1 MAYKNKTIH
10 FKFLKPINILLIVIT
25 SFAVLITGAIAL
37 IFLVQNRFSEID
49 NSILVNILINAFAIV
64 LPIVLFILC
73 IISSIDFTGELAK
86 KNIYVNNL
94 SRFELLSKINI
105 LCLEKTNVITDG
117 SLEIKKVV
125 PLHVG
130 ATEQYLGQWVSNLLR
145 ATNNEGPIFETL
157 KQKYGFELSAGIV
170 SALSYNENIKYS
182 GATFKGG
189 KTIVLGDP
197 QFVPI
202 KNRIGIIKRCEEYIN
217 NGCKVLVVGEG
228 KEQISEAGYPSELDA
243 IALIVL
249 KDHIRDDAFETF
261 KWFKDNGT
269 SIKVVSSDN
278 PLSVS
283 VLAAEAGIEN
293 ANRYIS
299 LEGMNNEEIMRII
312 NEYTVFGNANKEQ
325 KEFLISAYKLD
336 KQVTA
341 MIGNDDNDISAMKKA
356 NFSIAVNNSN
366 DEVKK
371 AADLVLA
378 NNSLKSLP
386 ETIDESDLYIN
397 NLSKVVSLSIAK
409 SLFVIVALVA
419 YVFISL
425 SSKDTFIALP
435 FMFNHFILW
444 DLLINGVASFFL
456 LNKKNREKMQDTFIN
471 NVFKKALPILLLQLF
486 GVATVFILFM
496 MQEDQ
501 LINLGIDSI
510 EAVIAMNV
518 IIITAFSGVALY
530 DICAPLNKYRKIVVI
545 STLSFAALALF
556 IGGLVTYL
564 SKKTGLILQI
574 PFLAMSGP
582 TYLATAIV
590 IVVLASI
597 YLFISQII
605 RILKGDVI
613 EDED

>member
-1 MAYKNKTIH
+1 M
-10 FKFLKPINILLIVIT
+10 
-25 SFAVLITGAIAL
+25 
-37 IFLVQNRFSEID
+37 
-49 NSILVNILINAFAIV
+49 
-64 LPIVLFILC
+64 
-73 IISSIDFTGELAK
+73 
-86 KNIYVNNL
+86 
-94 SRFELLSKINI
+94 
-105 LCLEKTNVITDG
+105 
-117 SLEIKKVV
+117 
-125 PLHVG
+125 
-130 ATEQYLGQWVSNLLR
+130 
-145 ATNNEGPIFETL
+145 
-157 KQKYGFELSAGIV
+157 
-170 SALSYNENIKYS
+170 
-182 GATFKGG
+182 
-189 KTIVLGDP
+189 
-197 QFVPI
+197 PI
-202 KNRIGIIKRCEEYIN
+202 KNRIGILKRCEEYIN

-228 KEQISEAGYPSELDA
+228 REQISEVGYPSELDV

-261 KWFKDNGT
+261 KWFKKNGT

-299 LEGMNNEEIMRII
+299 LEGMDNEEIMRII

-325 KEFLISAYKLD
+325 KEFLLNAYKLD
-336 KQVTA
+336 KQITA
-341 MIGNDDNDISAMKKA
+341 MIGNDDNDINAMKKA

-378 NNSLKSLP
+378 NNSLKSLA

-456 LNKKNREKMQDTFIN
+456 LSKKNREKMQDSFIN

-501 LINLGIDSI
+501 LINLGIDSV
-510 EAVIAMNV
+510 EAVVAMNV

-545 STLSFAALALF
+545 STLSFVALALF

>member
-37 IFLVQNRFSEID
+37 IFLMQNRFNEVD
-49 NSILVNILINAFAIV
+49 NSILVDILINAFAIV

-145 ATNNEGPIFETL
+145 ATNNEGSVFETL

-202 KNRIGIIKRCEEYIN
+202 KNRIGILKRCEEYIN

-228 KEQISEAGYPSELDA
+228 REQISEVGYPSELDV

-261 KWFKDNGT
+261 KWFKKNGT

-299 LEGMNNEEIMRII
+299 LEGMDNEEIMRII

-325 KEFLISAYKLD
+325 KEFLLNAYKLD
-336 KQVTA
+336 KQITA
-341 MIGNDDNDISAMKKA
+341 MIGNDDNDINAMKKA

-378 NNSLKSLP
+378 NNSLKSLA

-456 LNKKNREKMQDTFIN
+456 LSKKNREKMQDSFIN

-501 LINLGIDSI
+501 LINLGIDSV
-510 EAVIAMNV
+510 EAVVAMNV

>member
-25 SFAVLITGAIAL
+25 SFAVLIAGAIAL
-37 IFLVQNRFSEID
+37 IFLVQNRFNEVD
-49 NSILVNILINAFAIV
+49 NSILVDILINAFAIV
-64 LPIVLFILC
+64 LPIVFFFLC

-130 ATEQYLGQWVSNLLR
+130 ASEQYLGQWVSNLLR
-145 ATNNEGPIFETL
+145 ATNNEGSVFETL

-202 KNRIGIIKRCEEYIN
+202 KNRIGILKRCEEYIN

-228 KEQISEAGYPSELDA
+228 REQISEVGYPSELDA

-261 KWFKDNGT
+261 KWFKENGT

-341 MIGNDDNDISAMKKA
+341 MIGNDDNDINTMKKA

-444 DLLINGVASFFL
+444 DLLINGVACFFL
-456 LNKKNREKMQDTFIN
+456 LSKKNREKMQDTFIN

-510 EAVIAMNV
+510 EAVVAMNV

>member
-25 SFAVLITGAIAL
+25 SFAVLIAGAIAL
-37 IFLVQNRFSEID
+37 IFLVQNRFNEVD
-49 NSILVNILINAFAIV
+49 NSILVDILINAFAIV

-130 ATEQYLGQWVSNLLR
+130 ASEQYLGQWVSNLLR
-145 ATNNEGPIFETL
+145 ATNNEGSVFETL

-170 SALSYNENIKYS
+170 STLSYNENIKYS
-182 GATFKGG
+182 AATFKGG

-202 KNRIGIIKRCEEYIN
+202 KNRIGILKRCEEYIN

-299 LEGMNNEEIMRII
+299 LEGMNNEEI
-312 NEYTVFGNANKEQ
+312 
-325 KEFLISAYKLD
+325 
-336 KQVTA
+336 
-341 MIGNDDNDISAMKKA
+341 
-356 NFSIAVNNSN
+356 
-366 DEVKK
+366 
-371 AADLVLA
+371 
-378 NNSLKSLP
+378 
-386 ETIDESDLYIN
+386 
-397 NLSKVVSLSIAK
+397 
-409 SLFVIVALVA
+409 
-419 YVFISL
+419 
-425 SSKDTFIALP
+425 
-435 FMFNHFILW
+435 
-444 DLLINGVASFFL
+444 
-456 LNKKNREKMQDTFIN
+456 
-471 NVFKKALPILLLQLF
+471 
-486 GVATVFILFM
+486 
-496 MQEDQ
+496 
-501 LINLGIDSI
+501 
-510 EAVIAMNV
+510 
-518 IIITAFSGVALY
+518 
-530 DICAPLNKYRKIVVI
+530 
-545 STLSFAALALF
+545 
-556 IGGLVTYL
+556 
-564 SKKTGLILQI
+564 
-574 PFLAMSGP
+574 
-582 TYLATAIV
+582 
-590 IVVLASI
+590 
-597 YLFISQII
+597 
-605 RILKGDVI
+605 
-613 EDED
+613 

>member
-25 SFAVLITGAIAL
+25 SFAVLIAGAIAL
-37 IFLVQNRFSEID
+37 IFLVQNRFNEVD
-49 NSILVNILINAFAIV
+49 NSILVDILINAFAIV

-130 ATEQYLGQWVSNLLR
+130 ASEQYLGQWVSNLLR
-145 ATNNEGPIFETL
+145 ATNNKGPIFETL

-182 GATFKGG
+182 AATFKGG

-202 KNRIGIIKRCEEYIN
+202 KNRIGILKRCEEYIN

-341 MIGNDDNDISAMKKA
+341 MISNDDNDINAMKKA

-378 NNSLKSLP
+378 NNSLKSLA

-510 EAVIAMNV
+510 EAVVAMNI